1 MATINTADDL
11 IEVLRS
17 DDRVR
22 SAVRRELLTD
32 EVVALPDK
40 VDKMV
45 EAQTAMQESLT
56 AMQQTQDSMLKT
68 QTAILKDIKG
78 IRKEQKSLRKE
89 QTSLRKEHK
98 ADRVESIQDM
108 HRFRGNYAA
117 SAAVKRRK
125 RIAGPFARLW
135 QMRQVKCQVL
145 SADDVDALADG
156 KFDDL
161 TKLGFTDEDVNLV
174 SEADLV
180 IGVRGRRRA
189 RPEFYV
195 VVEAAYTGDESDVER
210 AIVRARIVA
219 AATGLATY
227 AVVASVHLHP
237 AATDRVTEDASKSR
251 VSDGATSA
259 FWYKIVERD
268 MEPASPR

>member
-180 IGVRGRRRA
+180 IGVQGRRRA

>member
-180 IGVRGRRRA
+180 IGVQGRRGA
-189 RPEFYV
+189 KPEFYV

-237 AATDRVTEDASKSR
+237 AATNRVTEDASKSR